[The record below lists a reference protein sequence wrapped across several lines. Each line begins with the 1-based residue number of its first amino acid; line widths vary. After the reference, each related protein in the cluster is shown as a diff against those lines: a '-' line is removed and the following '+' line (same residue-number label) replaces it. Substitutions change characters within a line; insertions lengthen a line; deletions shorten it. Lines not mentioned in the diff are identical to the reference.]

1 VGRVSF
7 EEFYRAHYAMVL
19 RFAERRID
27 QERSLE
33 ICSDCF
39 TIAWKDYDEEDPPS
53 VTWLYKTAHH
63 LVGNAY
69 RSRDR
74 EQRLMDALEQQAS
87 IRDSGGEGMD
97 VAAAMAALSRKDNEV
112 LRLTYW
118 EELSASEVAEV
129 IGCSEQA
136 AWKRISRAKQNLR
149 VALSETRRPAGR
161 EDANVG

>member
-1 VGRVSF
+1 MGISF
-7 EEFYRAHYAMVL
+7 EEYYRGHYALVL

-27 QERSLE
+27 PERSLE

-39 TIAWKDYDEEDPPS
+39 TVAWKDYDEHNPPS
-53 VTWLYKTAHH
+53 ITWLYKTAHH
-63 LVGNAY
+63 LIGNAY

-74 EQRLMDALEQQAS
+74 EQKLMDALEQQAA
-87 IRDSGGEGMD
+87 IGGGHDTEID
-97 VAAAMAALSRKDNEV
+97 VGAAMARLSRKDAEV

-118 EELSASEVAEV
+118 EGLSAAEVAEV
-129 IGCSEQA
+129 VGSSEQA

-149 VALSETRRPAGR
+149 LALSTASGPAGK